1 MDFKNSAMEYTYEY
15 YEHQQESNNY
25 QVEQMEQI
33 AYLDGY
39 DLLDKDDW
47 TQKAYANDL
56 ENLQEMQE
64 ILEEEKQLIEQEMT
78 EE

>member
-1 MDFKNSAMEYTYEY
+1 MEYTYEY
-15 YEHQQESNNY
+15 YEHQQESNNHK
-25 QVEQMEQI
+25 VEQL

-47 TQKAYANDL
+47 TKTAYANDL

-64 ILEEEKQLIEQEMT
+64 ILEVEMESIEKELIEE
-78 EE
+78 

>member
-1 MDFKNSAMEYTYEY
+1 
-15 YEHQQESNNY
+15 
-25 QVEQMEQI
+25 MEQI

-39 DLLDKDDW
+39 DLLDNDGW
-47 TQKAYANDL
+47 TKSAYANDL

-64 ILEEEKQLIEQEMT
+64 ILEEEKQLLEQEMI

>member
-1 MDFKNSAMEYTYEY
+1 
-15 YEHQQESNNY
+15 
-25 QVEQMEQI
+25 MEQL

-64 ILEEEKQLIEQEMT
+64 ILEEEKQLLEQEMI